1 MSMSVKLAAAKSR
14 LGLTSAQLARRAG
27 VPLSTVNKIL
37 SGHTRQPSPQA
48 LDRLCRAL
56 GISLGWLLEDDIP
69 SGQYLPAH
77 CEGTGLRYL
86 SSQEW
91 DLVRD
96 YSVLTVQGRAMM
108 DTLLELLLALS
119 PLPLPTGRRRLLL
132 GFQPVAQGLRGPL
145 MDGFRFDPLDVALD
159 SVTEQADFC
168 ILLTDRSMAPVY
180 LPGTMLAVKR
190 QPARPNQLGLFLL
203 GHELFFR
210 KLSRSAERSKLVAV
224 SLEYRDV
231 PVHPDEELRCLGT
244 ILGAVRDYV
253 RLSAPK

>member
-14 LGLTSAQLARRAG
+14 LGLTSAQLARRSG

-56 GISLGWLLEDDIP
+56 GVSLGWLMEDDIP

-108 DTLLELLLALS
+108 DALLELLLALS

-132 GFQPVAQGLRGPL
+132 SFQPVAQGLRGPL
-145 MDGFRFDPLDVALD
+145 MDGFRFAPLDVALD
-159 SVTEQADFC
+159 SVTEARIQGAFDE
-168 ILLTDRSMAPVY
+168 
-180 LPGTMLAVKR
+180 LAKGR
-190 QPARPNQLGLFLL
+190 TTLIIAHR
-203 GHELFFR
+203 
-210 KLSRSAERSKLVAV
+210 LSTIRSAERILVIDNNRIA
-224 SLEYRDV
+224 EEGT
-231 PVHPDEELRCLGT
+231 HEELMVRGGEYASLYNAQKSA
-244 ILGAVRDYV
+244 AV
-253 RLSAPK
+253 

>member
-37 SGHTRQPSPQA
+37 SGHTRQPAPQA

-56 GISLGWLLEDDIP
+56 DISLGWLLEDDIP

-231 PVHPDEELRCLGT
+231 PVHPDEKLRCLGT